1 MNLDDLKNI
10 DLKNIDIK
18 ELVQKLKD
26 SEYLKDKKFLTKFGI
41 YFGSI
46 LLFLII
52 YYAFVNPK
60 VQFQKERINIM
71 LENEKQI
78 TVLGENIIK
87 LNNRIKEI
95 QPEYDKKSKL
105 FHSQK
110 EVEGL
115 YQNISNFASSNNLN
129 IINLNKEDAIPISG
143 ASASNQGQSGNN
155 DQNTGNDQNQN
166 VAYFRIPVS
175 FEITGNYLGYLKF
188 RRALAQS
195 NKVINFDTEKISV
208 VKDAGINSVGTI
220 SIVGLPDEYKNY
232 FYKIINC

>member
-10 DLKNIDIK
+10 DLKNIDVK

-60 VQFQKERINIM
+60 VKFQKERINIM

-129 IINLNKEDAIPISG
+129 IINLNKEDAVPISG
-143 ASASNQGQSGNN
+143 AVAGASNQGQNN
-155 DQNTGNDQNQN
+155 DNNQNTGNNQNQN
-166 VAYFRIPVS
+166 VAYFKIPVS

-195 NKVINFDTEKISV
+195 NKVINFDMEKISI
-208 VKDAGINSVGTI
+208 VKGAGINSVGTI
-220 SIVGLPDEYKNY
+220 SIVGLPDEYK
-232 FYKIINC
+232 K

>member
-10 DLKNIDIK
+10 DLKNIDVK

-60 VQFQKERINIM
+60 VKFQKERINIM

-78 TVLGENIIK
+78 TVLGENIVK

-129 IINLNKEDAIPISG
+129 IINLNKEDAVPISG
-143 ASASNQGQSGNN
+143 AGANASNQGQNN
-155 DQNTGNDQNQN
+155 DNNQNTGNNQNQN

-195 NKVINFDTEKISV
+195 NKVINFDMEKISI
-208 VKDAGINSVGTI
+208 VKGAGINSVGTI
-220 SIVGLPDEYKNY
+220 SIVGLPDEYKN
-232 FYKIINC
+232 

>member
-1 MNLDDLKNI
+1 MNLDNLKNI

-18 ELVQKLKD
+18 ELVQKFKE
-26 SEYLKDKKFLTKFGI
+26 SEYFKDKKFLTKFAI

-46 LLFLII
+46 LFFLII

-78 TVLGENIIK
+78 TILSENIVK

-115 YQNISNFASSNNLN
+115 YQNISNFASNNNLN

-143 ASASNQGQSGNN
+143 AAASKQVQSNN
-155 DQNTGNDQNQN
+155 NEQNTENNQNQN

-195 NKVINFDTEKISV
+195 NKVINFDREKITV
-208 VKDAGINSVGTI
+208 VKNAGINSVGTI
-220 SIVGLPDEYKNY
+220 SIVGLPDEYKN
-232 FYKIINC
+232 

>member
-1 MNLDDLKNI
+1 MNLDNLKNI
-10 DLKNIDIK
+10 DLKNIDVK

-60 VQFQKERINIM
+60 VKFQKERINIM

-129 IINLNKEDAIPISG
+129 IINLNKEDAVPISG
-143 ASASNQGQSGNN
+143 ALAGASNQGQNN
-155 DQNTGNDQNQN
+155 DNNQNTGNNQNQN
-166 VAYFRIPVS
+166 VAYFKIPVS

-195 NKVINFDTEKISV
+195 NKVINFDMEKISI
-208 VKDAGINSVGTI
+208 VKGAGINSVGTI
-220 SIVGLPDEYKNY
+220 SIVGLPDEYK
-232 FYKIINC
+232 K

>member
-1 MNLDDLKNI
+1 MNLDNLKNI
-10 DLKNIDIK
+10 DLKNIDVK

-60 VQFQKERINIM
+60 VKFQKERINIM

-143 ASASNQGQSGNN
+143 AGASSQGQNN
-155 DQNTGNDQNQN
+155 DNNQNTGNNQNQN
-166 VAYFRIPVS
+166 VAYFKIPVS

-195 NKVINFDTEKISV
+195 NKVINFDMEKISI
-208 VKDAGINSVGTI
+208 VKGAGINSVGTI
-220 SIVGLPDEYKNY
+220 SIVGLPDEYK
-232 FYKIINC
+232 K

>member
-1 MNLDDLKNI
+1 MNLDNLKNI

-18 ELVQKLKD
+18 ELLQKFKQ

-52 YYAFVNPK
+52 YYVFVNPK
-60 VQFQKERINIM
+60 VQYQKERINIM
-71 LENEKQI
+71 KENEKQI
-78 TVLGENIIK
+78 IVLGENIVK
-87 LNNRIKEI
+87 LKTRIKEI

-115 YQNISNFASSNNLN
+115 YQNISNFASNNNLN
-129 IINLNKEDAIPISG
+129 IINLNKEDAIPISRG
-143 ASASNQGQSGNN
+143 AASNQ
-155 DQNTGNDQNQN
+155 DQNQN

-195 NKVINFDTEKISV
+195 NKVINFDMEKISV
-208 VKDAGINSVGTI
+208 VKGAGINSVGTI
-220 SIVGLPDEYKNY
+220 SIVGLPDEYKN
-232 FYKIINC
+232 

>member
-1 MNLDDLKNI
+1 MNLDNLKNI

-18 ELVQKLKD
+18 DLIQKLKE
-26 SEYLKDKKFLTKFGI
+26 SQYLKDKKFLTKFGI

-78 TVLGENIIK
+78 TVLSENMIK

-95 QPEYDKKSKL
+95 QPEYDEKSKL

-115 YQNISNFASSNNLN
+115 YQNISNFAVSNNLN
-129 IINLNKEDAIPISG
+129 IINLNKEDPIPIAG
-143 ASASNQGQSGNN
+143 NRGTNQNQNNNAEQTQGNN
-155 DQNTGNDQNQN
+155 QNQN

-195 NKVINFDTEKISV
+195 NKVINFDREKISV

-220 SIVGLPDEYKNY
+220 SIVGLPDEYK
-232 FYKIINC
+232 K

>member
-10 DLKNIDIK
+10 DLKNIDVK

-60 VQFQKERINIM
+60 VKFQKERINIM

-129 IINLNKEDAIPISG
+129 IINLNKEDAVPISG
-143 ASASNQGQSGNN
+143 DVAGALNQGQNN
-155 DQNTGNDQNQN
+155 DNNQNTGNNQNQN
-166 VAYFRIPVS
+166 VAYFKIPVS

-195 NKVINFDTEKISV
+195 NKVINFDMEKISI
-208 VKDAGINSVGTI
+208 VKGAGINSVGTI
-220 SIVGLPDEYKNY
+220 SIVGLPDEYKN
-232 FYKIINC
+232 

>member
-1 MNLDDLKNI
+1 MNLDNLKNI
-10 DLKNIDIK
+10 DLKNIDVK

-60 VQFQKERINIM
+60 VKFQKERINIM

-129 IINLNKEDAIPISG
+129 IINLNKEDAVPISG
-143 ASASNQGQSGNN
+143 ALAGASNQGQNN
-155 DQNTGNDQNQN
+155 DNNQNTGNNQNQN
-166 VAYFRIPVS
+166 VAYFKIPVS

-195 NKVINFDTEKISV
+195 NKVINFDMEKISI
-208 VKDAGINSVGTI
+208 VKGAGINSVGTI
-220 SIVGLPDEYKNY
+220 SIVGLPDEYKN
-232 FYKIINC
+232 

>member
-1 MNLDDLKNI
+1 MTLDDLKNI
-10 DLKNIDIK
+10 DLKNIDVK

-60 VQFQKERINIM
+60 VKFQKERINIM

-129 IINLNKEDAIPISG
+129 IINLNKEDAVPISG
-143 ASASNQGQSGNN
+143 ALAGASNQGQNN
-155 DQNTGNDQNQN
+155 DNNQNTGNNQNQN

-195 NKVINFDTEKISV
+195 NKVINFDMEKISV
-208 VKDAGINSVGTI
+208 VKGAGINSVGTI
-220 SIVGLPDEYKNY
+220 SIVGLPDEYK
-232 FYKIINC
+232 K

>member
-10 DLKNIDIK
+10 DLKNIDVK

-60 VQFQKERINIM
+60 VKFQKERINIM

-78 TVLGENIIK
+78 TVLGENIVK

-143 ASASNQGQSGNN
+143 AGAGASNQGQNN
-155 DQNTGNDQNQN
+155 DNNQNTGNNQNQN
-166 VAYFRIPVS
+166 VAYFKIPVS

-195 NKVINFDTEKISV
+195 NKVINFDMEKISV
-208 VKDAGINSVGTI
+208 VKGAGINSVGTI
-220 SIVGLPDEYKNY
+220 SIVGLPDEYKN
-232 FYKIINC
+232 

>member
-1 MNLDDLKNI
+1 MNLDDLKKI
-10 DLKNIDIK
+10 DLKNIDVK
-18 ELVQKLKD
+18 ELVQKFKN

-129 IINLNKEDAIPISG
+129 IINLNKEDAVPISG
-143 ASASNQGQSGNN
+143 ALAGASNQGQNN
-155 DQNTGNDQNQN
+155 DNNQNTGNNQNQN
-166 VAYFRIPVS
+166 VAYFKIPVS

-195 NKVINFDTEKISV
+195 NKVINFDREKISV

-220 SIVGLPDEYKNY
+220 SIVGLPDEYK
-232 FYKIINC
+232 K

>member
-10 DLKNIDIK
+10 DLKNIDVK

-60 VQFQKERINIM
+60 VKFQKERINIM

-87 LNNRIKEI
+87 LKNRIKEI

-129 IINLNKEDAIPISG
+129 IINLNKEDAVPISG
-143 ASASNQGQSGNN
+143 AVAGASNQGQSSNN
-155 DQNTGNDQNQN
+155 NQNTGNNQNQN
-166 VAYFRIPVS
+166 VAYFKIPVS

-195 NKVINFDTEKISV
+195 NKVINFDMEKISI
-208 VKDAGINSVGTI
+208 VKGAGINSVGTI
-220 SIVGLPDEYKNY
+220 SIVGLPDEYK
-232 FYKIINC
+232 K

>member
-10 DLKNIDIK
+10 DLKNIDVK

-78 TVLGENIIK
+78 TALGENIVK

-143 ASASNQGQSGNN
+143 GGASNQEQSSNNNQNAGNN
-155 DQNTGNDQNQN
+155 QNQN
-166 VAYFRIPVS
+166 VVYFRIPVS

-195 NKVINFDTEKISV
+195 NKVINFDLEKISV
-208 VKDAGINSVGTI
+208 VKGAGINSVGTI
-220 SIVGLPDEYKNY
+220 SIVGLPDEYKN
-232 FYKIINC
+232 

>member
-10 DLKNIDIK
+10 DLKNIDVN
-18 ELVQKLKD
+18 ELVQKFKD

-52 YYAFVNPK
+52 YYAFINPK

-78 TVLGENIIK
+78 AVLGENIVK
-87 LNNRIKEI
+87 LNNKIKEI

-143 ASASNQGQSGNN
+143 AGASNQGQSSNN
-155 DQNTGNDQNQN
+155 NQNTGNNQKQI
-166 VAYFRIPVS
+166 VAYFKIPVS

-188 RRALAQS
+188 RRALAKS

-208 VKDAGINSVGTI
+208 VKGAGINSVGTI
-220 SIVGLPDEYKNY
+220 SIVGLPDEYKN
-232 FYKIINC
+232 

>member
-10 DLKNIDIK
+10 DLKNIDVK

-129 IINLNKEDAIPISG
+129 IINLNKEDAVPISG
-143 ASASNQGQSGNN
+143 ALAGASNQGQNN
-155 DQNTGNDQNQN
+155 DNNQNTGNNQNQN

-195 NKVINFDTEKISV
+195 NKVINFDMEKISI
-208 VKDAGINSVGTI
+208 VKGAGINSVGTI
-220 SIVGLPDEYKNY
+220 SIVGLPDEYK
-232 FYKIINC
+232 K

>member
-10 DLKNIDIK
+10 DLKNIDVK
-18 ELVQKLKD
+18 ELIQKFKE

-78 TVLGENIIK
+78 TVLSENIIK

-115 YQNISNFASSNNLN
+115 YQNISNFASSNSLN
-129 IINLNKEDAIPISG
+129 IINLNKEDPIPIAGSG
-143 ASASNQGQSGNN
+143 ESNQNQNNNVEQTQGNN
-155 DQNTGNDQNQN
+155 RSQN

-195 NKVINFDTEKISV
+195 NKVINFDREKISV

-220 SIVGLPDEYKNY
+220 SIVGLPDEYK
-232 FYKIINC
+232 K

>member
-10 DLKNIDIK
+10 DLKNIDVN
-18 ELVQKLKD
+18 ELVQKFKD

-52 YYAFVNPK
+52 YYAFINPK

-78 TVLGENIIK
+78 AVLGENIVK
-87 LNNRIKEI
+87 LNNKIKEI

-143 ASASNQGQSGNN
+143 AGASNQGQSSNN
-155 DQNTGNDQNQN
+155 NQNTGNNQKQI
-166 VAYFRIPVS
+166 VAYFKIPVS

-208 VKDAGINSVGTI
+208 VKGAGINSVGTI
-220 SIVGLPDEYKNY
+220 SIVGLPDEYKN
-232 FYKIINC
+232 

>member
-10 DLKNIDIK
+10 DVKNIDVK

-60 VQFQKERINIM
+60 VQFQKERISIM

-78 TVLGENIIK
+78 TVLGENIVK

-129 IINLNKEDAIPISG
+129 IINLNKEDAVPISG
-143 ASASNQGQSGNN
+143 AVASNQGQNN
-155 DQNTGNDQNQN
+155 DNNQNTGNNQNQN
-166 VAYFRIPVS
+166 VAYFKIPVS

-195 NKVINFDTEKISV
+195 NKVINFDMEKISV

-220 SIVGLPDEYKNY
+220 SIVGLPDEYKN
-232 FYKIINC
+232 

>member
-1 MNLDDLKNI
+1 MNLDNLKNI
-10 DLKNIDIK
+10 DLKNIDVK

-60 VQFQKERINIM
+60 VKFQKERINIM

-78 TVLGENIIK
+78 TVLGENIVK

-143 ASASNQGQSGNN
+143 AGAGAGASNQGQNN
-155 DQNTGNDQNQN
+155 DNNQNTGNNKNQN
-166 VAYFRIPVS
+166 VAYFKIPVS

-195 NKVINFDTEKISV
+195 NKVINFDMEKISI
-208 VKDAGINSVGTI
+208 VKGAGINSVGTI
-220 SIVGLPDEYKNY
+220 SIVGLPDEYK
-232 FYKIINC
+232 K

>member
-10 DLKNIDIK
+10 DLKNIDVK

-60 VQFQKERINIM
+60 VKFQKERINIM

-78 TVLGENIIK
+78 TVLGENIVK

-129 IINLNKEDAIPISG
+129 IINLNKEDAVPISG
-143 ASASNQGQSGNN
+143 AGAGASNQGQNN
-155 DQNTGNDQNQN
+155 DNNQNTGNNQNQN

-195 NKVINFDTEKISV
+195 NKVINFDMEKISI
-208 VKDAGINSVGTI
+208 VKGAGINSVGTI
-220 SIVGLPDEYKNY
+220 SIVGLPDEYKN
-232 FYKIINC
+232 

>member
-10 DLKNIDIK
+10 DLKNIDVK

-60 VQFQKERINIM
+60 VKF
-71 LENEKQI
+71 QI

-129 IINLNKEDAIPISG
+129 IINLNKEDAVPISG
-143 ASASNQGQSGNN
+143 AVAGALNQGQNN
-155 DQNTGNDQNQN
+155 DNNQNTGNNQNQN
-166 VAYFRIPVS
+166 VAYFKIPVS

-195 NKVINFDTEKISV
+195 NKVINFDMEKISV
-208 VKDAGINSVGTI
+208 VKGAGINSVGTI
-220 SIVGLPDEYKNY
+220 SIVGLPDEYKN
-232 FYKIINC
+232 

>member
-18 ELVQKLKD
+18 ELVQKFKE
-26 SEYLKDKKFLTKFGI
+26 SEYFKDKKFLTKFVV

-78 TVLGENIIK
+78 TVLSENIVK
-87 LNNRIKEI
+87 LNNRVKEI

-143 ASASNQGQSGNN
+143 AGAGASNQGQNN
-155 DQNTGNDQNQN
+155 DNNQNTGNNQNQN

-195 NKVINFDTEKISV
+195 NKVINFDMEKISV
-208 VKDAGINSVGTI
+208 VKGAGINSVGTI
-220 SIVGLPDEYKNY
+220 SIVGLPDEYKN
-232 FYKIINC
+232 

>member
-10 DLKNIDIK
+10 DLKNIDVK

-60 VQFQKERINIM
+60 VKFQKERINIM

-78 TVLGENIIK
+78 TVLGENIVK

-129 IINLNKEDAIPISG
+129 IINLNKEDAVPISG
-143 ASASNQGQSGNN
+143 AGAGASNQGQNN
-155 DQNTGNDQNQN
+155 DNNQNTGNNQNQN

-195 NKVINFDTEKISV
+195 NKVINFDMEKISV
-208 VKDAGINSVGTI
+208 VKGAGINSVGTI
-220 SIVGLPDEYKNY
+220 SIVGLPDEYKN
-232 FYKIINC
+232 

>member
-10 DLKNIDIK
+10 DLKNIDVK

-60 VQFQKERINIM
+60 VKFQKERINIM

-129 IINLNKEDAIPISG
+129 IINLNKEDAVPISG
-143 ASASNQGQSGNN
+143 ALAGASNQGQNN
-155 DQNTGNDQNQN
+155 DNNQNTGNNQNQN
-166 VAYFRIPVS
+166 VAYFKIPVS

-195 NKVINFDTEKISV
+195 NKVINFDMEKISI
-208 VKDAGINSVGTI
+208 VKGAGINSVGTI
-220 SIVGLPDEYKNY
+220 SIVGLPDEYKN
-232 FYKIINC
+232 

>member
-1 MNLDDLKNI
+1 MNYDDLKNI
-10 DLKNIDIK
+10 DLKNLDVN
-18 ELVQKLKD
+18 ELVQEFKD
-26 SEYLKDKKFLTKFGI
+26 SEYLKDKKILTKFGI

-52 YYAFVNPK
+52 YYAFINPK

-78 TVLGENIIK
+78 AVLGENIVK
-87 LNNRIKEI
+87 LNNKIKEI

-143 ASASNQGQSGNN
+143 AGASNQGQSSNN
-155 DQNTGNDQNQN
+155 NQNTGNNQKQI
-166 VAYFRIPVS
+166 VAYFKIPVS

-208 VKDAGINSVGTI
+208 VKGAGINSVGTI
-220 SIVGLPDEYKNY
+220 SIVGLPDEYKN
-232 FYKIINC
+232 

>member
-1 MNLDDLKNI
+1 
-10 DLKNIDIK
+10 
-18 ELVQKLKD
+18 
-26 SEYLKDKKFLTKFGI
+26 
-41 YFGSI
+41 
-46 LLFLII
+46 
-52 YYAFVNPK
+52 
-60 VQFQKERINIM
+60 M

-78 TVLGENIIK
+78 TVLGENIVK

-129 IINLNKEDAIPISG
+129 IINLNKEDAVPISG
-143 ASASNQGQSGNN
+143 AGASNQGQNN
-155 DQNTGNDQNQN
+155 DNNQNTGNNQNQN
-166 VAYFRIPVS
+166 IAYFRIPVS

-195 NKVINFDTEKISV
+195 NKVINFDMEKISV

-220 SIVGLPDEYKNY
+220 SIVGLPDEYKN
-232 FYKIINC
+232 

>member
-10 DLKNIDIK
+10 DLKNIDVK

-46 LLFLII
+46 LLFFIV

-60 VQFQKERINIM
+60 VKFQKERINIM

-78 TVLGENIIK
+78 TVLGENIVK

-143 ASASNQGQSGNN
+143 AGAGASNQGQNN
-155 DQNTGNDQNQN
+155 DNNQNTGNNQNQN

-195 NKVINFDTEKISV
+195 NKVINFDMEKISV
-208 VKDAGINSVGTI
+208 VKGAGINSVGTI
-220 SIVGLPDEYKNY
+220 SIVGLPDEYKN
-232 FYKIINC
+232 